1 VIDYPH
7 FFTPNGDGY
16 NDTWNIEGIS
26 TRPFAKIYIYDRHG
40 RLLKQLSPLGPGWDG
55 TFNGENLPA
64 TDYWFTISLDA
75 NFDVEVTVREFSGH
89 FSLIR

>member
-1 VIDYPH
+1 
-7 FFTPNGDGY
+7 
-16 NDTWNIEGIS
+16 
-26 TRPFAKIYIYDRHG
+26 
-40 RLLKQLSPLGPGWDG
+40 LLKQLSPLGPGWDG

-75 NFDVEVTVREFSGH
+75 NFGDTDSLFREFSGH